1 MNSDTPVFLKPQVRI
16 EPLILRWL
24 ADHHLIP
31 PVHRALKVSRSHL
44 PVLRS
49 FLEQPKRHA
58 EAVRIPALRGGP
70 FVDIPPERTQEVRE
84 LLDRTLASPLGPQ
97 QLVDAIQA
105 LDERLA
111 ADPGTGIERLYPE
124 VAEPLRGLVEL
135 YYDTR
140 HRARFRLIE
149 PLLYRSTL
157 YREEDQSLQLSL
169 AQSDERAFGYST
181 PRLDGPGL
189 LTLDVPFSSPLVDL
203 LARLRFQ
210 ARPLGEVRETLRLE
224 DERARLLE
232 TFLTPECAPASP
244 RYSGPG
250 VRIRYFGHASLLLET
265 RETAIM
271 VDPTLGYG
279 GIQGET
285 RYSFAELPERLDCV
299 FITHAHA
306 DHFSVETLLQLRCRT
321 DTVVVPRGSG
331 GNLSDPALDAMLRAI
346 GFRKVRALDNLET
359 LDLPGGRATAIPFLG
374 EHGDL
379 DILSKASWLLE
390 LGGRRVFV
398 GSDASVPEPR
408 LYERLA
414 PLLREVDAFFY
425 AVEANGAPL
434 SWGNGPLLTQ
444 PPNRQMD
451 QTRRQGSATGSQLSG
466 LLELLRP
473 RRYYSY
479 ALALEPWLRH
489 VVATPEH
496 EMKTRLREVEL
507 ALETC
512 RRLGLVGE
520 RLQGRAE
527 LLLEDA

>member
-1 MNSDTPVFLKPQVRI
+1 MHSDTPVFLKPHARI

-31 PVHRALKVSRSHL
+31 PVHRALKVMRSHL
-44 PVLRS
+44 PVLQS
-49 FLEQPKRHA
+49 FLDQPKRHA
-58 EAVRIPALRGGP
+58 EAVRIPALRGGS
-70 FVDIPPERTQEVRE
+70 FVDLPVERAPEVRE
-84 LLDRTLASPLGPQ
+84 LIDRTLASPFGPK
-97 QLVDAIQA
+97 QLAEAIQA
-105 LDERLA
+105 LDDRLVS
-111 ADPGTGIERLYPE
+111 DPGTGIERVYPE
-124 VAEPLRGLVEL
+124 VPESLRGLVEL

-149 PLLYRSTL
+149 PLLYRSGL
-157 YREEDQSLQLSL
+157 YREEEQSLQLSL

-189 LTLDVPFSSPLVDL
+189 LTLDLPFSSPLVEFL
-203 LARLRFQ
+203 TSLRFRP
-210 ARPLGEVRETLRLE
+210 RPLGEVREALRLE
-224 DERARLLE
+224 GERAGLLE
-232 TFLTPECAPASP
+232 TFLTPEGVPASP
-244 RYSGPG
+244 RYQGPG
-250 VRIRYFGHASLLLET
+250 VRLRYFGHASLLLET
-265 RETAIM
+265 KDVAIM

-279 GIQGET
+279 VSQGEP
-285 RYSFAELPERLDCV
+285 RSSFAQLPERLDCV

-306 DHFSVETLLQLRCRT
+306 DHFSVETLLQLRGRT
-321 DTVVVPRGSG
+321 DTVVVPRSSR
-331 GNLSDPALDAMLRAI
+331 GNLSDPSLDAMLRAI
-346 GFRKVRALDNLET
+346 GFRHVRALDDLET
-359 LDLPGGRATAIPFLG
+359 LEFPGGRATAIPFLG

-390 LGGRRVFV
+390 LGGQRVFI

-414 PLLREVDAFFY
+414 PLLRDVDAFFY

-444 PPNRQMD
+444 APNRQMD
-451 QTRRQGSATGSQLSG
+451 QTRRQGSATGTQLSG

-473 RRYYSY
+473 RHYYSY
-479 ALALEPWLRH
+479 ALGLEPWLRH

-496 EMKTRLREVEL
+496 EVKTRLREVEV

-512 RRLGLVGE
+512 RRLGIPGE
-520 RLQGRAE
+520 RLYGQAE
-527 LLLEDA
+527 LMLGLA